1 MIIDPCF
8 GVEAKVAVGNDPFN
22 SGSGSPGGLSHS
34 ELRQVYQ
41 KNENV
46 LRFCKEKFGSGT
58 TNEQAAIMHA
68 YELQAGSYIELM
80 RNDDSY
86 RTKKQLFGRALADAI
101 APYKPRTIL
110 EAGVGEATTLGEVLK
125 NLPADQ
131 GKHVHAFDL
140 SWSRVRLGLNYLKKF
155 LKEVDQSFQVKS
167 FDFFAGELEHI
178 ALNDNAFDVVFTSHA
193 VEPNHG
199 RERPILE
206 ELYRVTAGALILV
219 EPGYEF
225 ASEESRSR
233 MEYHGYCRGLADI
246 ARENGWKVARHELF
260 AASANEANPSM
271 ILVIEKNAPVEES
284 PHYISPVDGG
294 KLILHNGHYFNE
306 TEGLVYPVIG
316 EIPFLTRTSAVLATQ
331 YLNS

>member
-1 MIIDPCF
+1 M
-8 GVEAKVAVGNDPFN
+8 
-22 SGSGSPGGLSHS
+22 SHA

-46 LRFCKEKFGSGT
+46 LRFCKEKFGGGT

-68 YELQAGSYIELM
+68 YELQAGSYIDLM
-80 RNDDSY
+80 RNDESY
-86 RTKKQLFGRALADAI
+86 RTKKHLFGRALAEAI
-101 APYKPRTIL
+101 APYKPRTML

-125 NLPADQ
+125 NLPPEQ
-131 GKHVHAFDL
+131 GESVYAFDL
-140 SWSRVRLGLNYLKKF
+140 SWSRLRLGLNYLKDLDK
-155 LKEVDQSFQVKS
+155 SFEAKS

-193 VEPNHG
+193 IEPNHG

-206 ELYRVTAGALILV
+206 ELYRVAAGALILI

-225 ASEESRSR
+225 ASEESRVR

-246 ARENGWKVARHELF
+246 ARENGWTVARHELF

-271 ILVIEKNAPVEES
+271 ILIIEKKAAAVEP

-294 KLILHNGHYFNE
+294 KLLLHNGHYFNE
-306 TEGLVYPVIG
+306 TEGLVYPVVG
-316 EIPFLTRTSAVLATQ
+316 EIPFLTRMSAVLATQ
-331 YLNS
+331 YLNC